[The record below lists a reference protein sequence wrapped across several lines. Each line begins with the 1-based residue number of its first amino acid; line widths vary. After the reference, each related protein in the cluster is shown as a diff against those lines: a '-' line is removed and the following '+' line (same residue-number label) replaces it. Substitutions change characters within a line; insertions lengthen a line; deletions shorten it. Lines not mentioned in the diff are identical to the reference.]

1 MKDISLNRP
10 LPASDDARIDE
21 ALRQLFVLALDAEI
35 LFEEKARRLLR
46 IGCEALNLSLGI
58 ISVVTEG
65 RYVVRYSHALE
76 AAPAPGTAFDLSG
89 TYCVHTLQ
97 ADDVTAFHHVA
108 KSEIRTHPCYQDF
121 GLESYIGVPL
131 RVNGRV
137 HGTLNFSS
145 SAALNRPFSDKEYD
159 LARHFGQWISKEWE
173 HSEAK
178 RELDKKT
185 TLLEAILSAMPDAVV
200 FASPEREII
209 SVNPA
214 TETMF
219 GYSASNLTGRQTSA
233 LYSSLAAYQEAGE
246 KAYNEWKSGKNEPML
261 VEYMHQSGRM
271 IVGETHSIPM
281 DAHDG
286 SRMGYL
292 AVIRDATQ
300 RSKLDAERDNAIST
314 ASHELKTPLTSLKG
328 ALRLLD
334 LYAADLP
341 SDAKQLLKTAA
352 RNSDRLEALTRAI
365 LDAGKLSSQQTNVD
379 REDVSLTF
387 LLNVCAIDTK
397 QFAADNNVTVSISSL
412 AQMDYIVHGV
422 EAMLL
427 QLAVNLATNAIKASP
442 KGGQVDLG
450 LLDGRCGFWVRDRG
464 KGIPEKMRPVL
475 YDRFTKASESSYRFG
490 GGTGL
495 GMSIVK
501 AIVDQHHGHISF
513 KSEIGAGTTFY
524 VELPEVE

>member
-1 MKDISLNRP
+1 MNDISP
-10 LPASDDARIDE
+10 IGPTPSAGDSRIDE
-21 ALRQLFVLALDAEI
+21 GLRQLFLLALDGEI
-35 LFEEKARRLLR
+35 AFEEKAQRLLG
-46 IGCEALNLSLGI
+46 IGCEALNLSLAI
-58 ISVVTEG
+58 ISVVTDG
-65 RYVVRYSHALE
+65 RYVVRFSHALE
-76 AAPAPGTAFDLSG
+76 DAPAPGTAFDLSG
-89 TYCVHTLQ
+89 TYCAHTLQ

-108 KSEIRTHPCYQDF
+108 ESEIRTHPCYRDF

-131 RVNGRV
+131 RVNGQV

-145 SAALNRPFSDKEYD
+145 PKALNRPFNDKEYQ
-159 LARHFGQWISKEWE
+159 LIRHFGQWISKEWE
-173 HSEAK
+173 HAKSK
-178 RELDKKT
+178 RELDQQT
-185 TLLEAILSAMPDAVV
+185 TLLQAILTSMPDAVV

-214 TETMF
+214 AEAMF
-219 GYSASNLTGRQTSA
+219 GYPVSDLIGRQTSA

-246 KAYNEWKSGKNEPML
+246 KAYNGWKSGKNEPML

-281 DAHDG
+281 DSRDG

-341 SDAKQLLKTAA
+341 SDAKQLLKTAS

-379 REDVSLTF
+379 REEVSLTF
-387 LLNVCAIDTK
+387 LLNVCIIDTK
-397 QFAADNNVTVSISSL
+397 QFAADNNVSVSFSSS
-412 AQMDYIVHGV
+412 AQRDYIVHGV

-442 KGGQVDLG
+442 KGGQVELG
-450 LLDGRCGFWVRDRG
+450 LLERRCGFWVRDRG
-464 KGIPEKMRPVL
+464 NGIPEQMRPVL
-475 YDRFTKASESSYRFG
+475 YDRFTKASETSYRFG

-513 KSEIGAGTTFY
+513 KSEIGSGTTFY
-524 VELPEVE
+524 VELPEAG

>member
-1 MKDISLNRP
+1 MNDISP
-10 LPASDDARIDE
+10 IPPPSASDDARIDE

-35 LFEEKARRLLR
+35 NFEEKAQRLLR
-46 IGCEALNLSLGI
+46 IGCEALNLSIGI
-58 ISVVTEG
+58 ISVIIDG
-65 RYVVRYSHALE
+65 RYVVHCSYALE
-76 AAPAPGTAFDLSG
+76 DAPAPGTVFDLSG

-97 ADDVTAFHHVA
+97 AQDVTAFHHVA
-108 KSEIRTHPCYQDF
+108 KSEIRTHPCYEDF

-145 SAALNRPFSDKEYD
+145 PAALSRPFSNKEYD

-178 RELDKKT
+178 RELDNKT

-200 FASPEREII
+200 FANPEREITC
-209 SVNPA
+209 VNPA
-214 TETMF
+214 TESMF
-219 GYSASNLTGRQTSA
+219 GYRSSDLMGRKTSA

-246 KAYNEWKSGKNEPML
+246 RAYNRRKVGKNEPML
-261 VEYMHQSGRM
+261 VEYMHQSGRVV
-271 IVGETHSIPM
+271 VGETHSIPM
-281 DAHDG
+281 DGPDG
-286 SRMGYL
+286 GRMGYL

-300 RSKLDAERDNAIST
+300 RSRLDAERDNAIST
-314 ASHELKTPLTSLKG
+314 ASHELKTPITSLKG

-352 RNSDRLEALTRAI
+352 RNADRLEALTRAI
-365 LDAGKLSSQQTNVD
+365 LDAGKLTSPQTNVN
-379 REDVSLTF
+379 RENVSLNF
-387 LLNVCAIDTK
+387 LLNACITDTR
-397 QFAADNNVTVSISSL
+397 QFATDNSVAVTFSGSAQADYTV
-412 AQMDYIVHGV
+412 QGV

-442 KGGQVDLG
+442 KGGHVDLG

-464 KGIPEKMRPVL
+464 NGIPEKMRPVL

-501 AIVDQHHGHISF
+501 TIVDQHHGRISF
-513 KSEIGAGTTFY
+513 ESKIGSGTTFY
-524 VELPEVE
+524 VELPETK